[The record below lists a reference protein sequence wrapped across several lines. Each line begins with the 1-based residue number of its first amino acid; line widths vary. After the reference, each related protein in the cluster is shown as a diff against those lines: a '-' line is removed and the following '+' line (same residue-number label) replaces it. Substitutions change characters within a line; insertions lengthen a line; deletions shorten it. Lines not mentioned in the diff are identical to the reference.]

1 MALLGCSVSHHYWFH
16 AFWIEFLNETS
27 TTPCPNGAKED
38 LCRPFLNLYSKS
50 ILWSCNALE
59 ATFFRYSHQCRLH
72 SNPHCLPEGADDRVL
87 LPLKRQCAQ
96 VCDLHRSWSPSP
108 GRRRPRRGH
117 TLHSVHWGHPL
128 FRMYFRWPF
137 HIFALIWAS
146 FSENCFLSAA
156 LTSHTHLRITTLA
169 FYIVYISSWSR
180 PAAIGDFTLPA
191 FFALSAAV
199 CRSWNRRAAVLPSPE
214 GLQ

>member
-16 AFWIEFLNETS
+16 AFGIEFLNETS
-27 TTPCPNGAKED
+27 TTPCPNGAKKD
-38 LCRPFLNLYSKS
+38 LCRPFLDLYSKS

-117 TLHSVHWGHPL
+117 TLHSVHWGHL
-128 FRMYFRWPF
+128 FTEGILYLECILNDLF
-137 HIFALIWAS
+137 IFSHWFGYHFLKTAS
-146 FSENCFLSAA
+146 CQQLSHRI
-156 LTSHTHLRITTLA
+156 HT
-169 FYIVYISSWSR
+169 W
-180 PAAIGDFTLPA
+180 G
-191 FFALSAAV
+191 
-199 CRSWNRRAAVLPSPE
+199 
-214 GLQ
+214 

>member
-1 MALLGCSVSHHYWFH
+1 MFPYPNWLQNHHFSGGISALCSSKKLWFSATERKMALLGCSVSHHYWFH

-38 LCRPFLNLYSKS
+38 LCRPFLDLYSKS

-117 TLHSVHWGHPL
+117 TLHSVHWRHPL

-137 HIFALIWAS
+137 HIFALIWA
-146 FSENCFLSAA
+146 
-156 LTSHTHLRITTLA
+156 
-169 FYIVYISSWSR
+169 
-180 PAAIGDFTLPA
+180 
-191 FFALSAAV
+191 
-199 CRSWNRRAAVLPSPE
+199 
-214 GLQ
+214 